1 MTGLFKDDL
10 TVALDEVD
18 RTASRIVTVCS
29 DLAAITPDP
38 EAARRLTAHGERLRQ
53 ALVEYNRLRRRA
65 GQVPEVGDPERA
77 HLQSLWLALKQAVSG
92 EDAVEQ
98 LDAVL
103 RELDGALQQAVAA
116 ARAQG
121 PEPELTR
128 ALERLEAA
136 GGAPR

>member
-18 RTASRIVTVCS
+18 RTASRIVTVCN

-38 EAARRLTAHGERLRQ
+38 EAAQRLAEHGERLRQ
-53 ALVEYNRLRRRA
+53 ALAEYNRLRRRA

-92 EDAVEQ
+92 EHAVEQ

-103 RELDGALQQAVAA
+103 RELGDALEQAVAA
-116 ARAQG
+116 ARAQE
-121 PEPELTR
+121 PEPALVE
-128 ALERLEAA
+128 ALERLQAA
-136 GGAPR
+136 GAAPR